1 MSPNFQV
8 RFNRSFNPAREYSNN
23 GGNII
28 MAAKK
33 TQKHAKKVVS
43 DKSKSH
49 YGYAKKAKT
58 NVPNGHKKH
67 AK

>member
-1 MSPNFQV
+1 
-8 RFNRSFNPAREYSNN
+8 
-23 GGNII
+23 